1 MSLAVKKKMDPKDY
15 YSKVPNFYLEKK
27 ARTKLSSYESRI
39 LAVIERQ
46 TFGYRRKWASI
57 SLSFIASVTEIHKR
71 DICKALH
78 RLRYRQI
85 VGYIA
90 SSKTGKIS
98 INLNFSNWK
107 GVGDIA
113 SGGYIAS
120 SALAKS
126 PPVSEAKSP
135 PKKEK
140 ENFKEREDFNLEKID
155 YKILEKVKSDL
166 RPPVESWQ
174 IYQALKILKPGLQW
188 NLGLWLSVKSR
199 KNGDN
204 FKQVKLA
211 FDKGAVL
218 CHNCLKILEP
228 GKDKFKREVYRNTE
242 FFICD
247 PPCGGNEA
255 FKNNVDT
262 SQPKR
267 PLRDLVR

>member
-1 MSLAVKKKMDPKDY
+1 LPISLGVKKKMDPKDY
-15 YSKVPNFYLEKK
+15 YSKIHNLYLEKK

-46 TFGYRRKWASI
+46 TFGYRRKWARI

-90 SSKTGKIS
+90 TGKTAKVS
-98 INLNFSNWK
+98 INLTFSNWK
-107 GVGDIA
+107 GVGDLA

-135 PKKEK
+135 PNKEK
-140 ENFKEREDFNLEKID
+140 ENFKERKDFNLEKID
-155 YKILEKVKSDL
+155 YKILEKVKSNL
-166 RPPVESWQ
+166 RPPVKDWQ
-174 IYQALKILKPGLQW
+174 IYQALEILNPGLHW
-188 NLGLWLSVKSR
+188 NLGLWMAIQNR
-199 KNGDN
+199 KNGEN
-204 FKQVKLA
+204 FKQIKAA
-211 FDKGAVL
+211 FDQGAVL

-228 GKDKFKREVYRNTE
+228 GKDKFKRAVYRNTE

-255 FKNNVDT
+255 FENKVDT
-262 SQPKR
+262 SRPKT
-267 PLRDLVR
+267 LLKKV